1 MKIKNQNTLPFF
13 VLFGKQRADS
23 PEGCFGGNFTRSRS
37 ERQMANPYAGVLAGT
52 GRIVEFPS
60 REAAWEA
67 HGDQLDIAHGRVSFG
82 IGR

>member
-23 PEGCFGGNFTRSRS
+23 PEVCFGGNFTRSRC

-60 REAAWEA
+60 RKAAWEA
-67 HGDQLDIAHGRVSFG
+67 HGDVLNIAHGRVDFP
-82 IGR
+82 